1 MAPQPEAQV
10 VTDPPNHPLRP
21 APIRGTPAKISTSSS
36 SPMLISNRTVLLSQ
50 NNIAPA
56 PAAEDTPLTT
66 RLVQVACRGQ
76 RGPLRAHAVQIAS
89 SLHRRIAPPRQRTSS
104 SRMGART
111 LAKHRRPAAS
121 SSGSLEHIQSL
132 ATSAVQAPRRQT
144 RTQSSCLRF
153 TMARR

>member
-1 MAPQPEAQV
+1 M
-10 VTDPPNHPLRP
+10 VTDPPNHPLPP
-21 APIRGTPAKISTSSS
+21 APIRSTLAKISTSSS
-36 SPMLISNRTVLLSQ
+36 HTLINNRTVLLSQ

-56 PAAEDTPLTT
+56 PAAEDTLLTT

-76 RGPLRAHAVQIAS
+76 RGPRRAHAVQIAS

-111 LAKHRRPAAS
+111 LARRRRPAAS

-132 ATSAVQAPRRQT
+132 ATLAVQAPRRPT

-153 TMARR
+153 TMARQ

>member
-1 MAPQPEAQV
+1 MALQPVAQV

-21 APIRGTPAKISTSSS
+21 APIRSTLAKISTSSS
-36 SPMLISNRTVLLSQ
+36 SPMLIINRTVLLSQ
-50 NNIAPA
+50 NSIAPA
-56 PAAEDTPLTT
+56 PAAEDTLLTT
-66 RLVQVACRGQ
+66 RLVQVACRGP
-76 RGPLRAHAVQIAS
+76 RGPRRAHAVQIAS
-89 SLHRRIAPPRQRTSS
+89 SLHRQIAPPQQRTSS

-111 LAKHRRPAAS
+111 LTGHRRPAAS

-132 ATSAVQAPRRQT
+132 ATSAEQAPRRPT